1 MTISTKPHSRRFV
14 YLLLALCFCIAAVA
28 DNRLSLSQASGTPG
42 TEVSVSV
49 SLSNTDSVSALQL
62 ALPLGRYLH
71 YIDGSCTL
79 SSARSN
85 GHVITA
91 SQVDEELR
99 IYIYSLSLSSLRGEA
114 GELLTFRLSLGK
126 EPADYILLP
135 QVVLSDAT
143 GKNLTASVSARQV
156 SILAPKLQVLTP
168 KVDFGHIPIR
178 DTYVQSLSLQNV
190 GNLPLDIT
198 DITSD
203 DALFIPQT
211 PTLTIAPQATADIA
225 IEYSPTLRGRTSAR
239 LSVLSNA
246 INGVQYATIAADP
259 FSVNELYVSSA
270 SGVADSIVGISLT
283 MNNMEPIVAVQCAF
297 LLPAELVYEKNSFSL
312 CAPRGDGH
320 IALSSMHGDT
330 LSLYIYS
337 PTNRPLIANSGELA
351 TFRLRLNGNS
361 NTHNLTPMDVVLSN
375 ANSENM
381 LSEAFEG
388 SVSIQSPQLNCEDSM
403 RFTDAPVTEVAR
415 TTLLIRNYGDAPLL
429 IERATFLAEGYSIV
443 DTLPLSISPGNEAPF
458 TVAYSPKQEGDFST
472 TMNLYTNDPTM
483 RMKTIAV
490 SGHIYEPNNL
500 SVEGTT
506 MPNDAYS
513 LSISLSNYSDIVAAQ
528 FDVHWSAEMATS
540 QAQCTPSPR
549 LQQHNYSVTDINDST
564 YRVLVYSMANTP
576 IAGHDGELL
585 QLLYTPKSQQSV
597 NYCGIPFTIDNIVLS
612 NANGEN
618 KQSLPSVVCQSKSNY
633 NVVDTLVVCD
643 KYTWNGI
650 TYTKSGVYTDTLQ
663 TIYGCDSIVN
673 LHLTVNRSAISE
685 VSLTVCDSL
694 EWHGITYTESGDY
707 TDTLQT
713 IDGCDSICILHLTVN
728 KSVIVKYSTTACDS
742 YFWDSNSVGYSE
754 SGDYTAMFQT
764 VNGCDSREV
773 LHLTINKS
781 DTNEYYATACDRY
794 TWLGKTYS
802 TSGDYTEFV
811 ETDEGCSYET
821 LHLTIH
827 KSKRTIVWGPSACDE
842 YVWNGR
848 TYTETGTYTDTLLA
862 ANGCDSIVTLHLTV
876 YKSEKHEFYATACDS
891 YVWYGET
898 YSESGDYTYQ
908 TTTAY
913 GCNSTEILHLT
924 INKSVNSEI
933 YATACD
939 SYTWNGRTYTESGHY
954 LETLQTS
961 NGCDSIDI
969 LHLTINHSITNDYYA
984 MACDSYIWNGRA
996 YTESGD
1002 YTATFQTSCGCDS
1015 VEVLH
1020 LTVNHSII
1028 NDYYATACDSYIW
1041 NGQTY
1046 TESGDYTQTLQT
1058 IGGCDSMVIL
1068 HLTIGHSIVSE
1079 LTVSA
1084 CDSYIW
1090 NGRTYT
1096 ESGDY
1101 TETFQSVAGCNSVE
1115 ILHLTINHSITNDY
1129 YATACDSYIWN
1140 GSTYTE
1146 SGDYTQTLQ
1155 TISGCDSI
1163 VILHLTIGHSIT
1175 SELTV
1180 SACDNYTW
1188 NRQTYTQSGD
1198 YTETFQSVA
1207 GCDSIEIL
1215 HLTIENSTVVDTTI
1229 MAADSIIWRDKVWYE
1244 SGEYVDSLQTVAGCD
1259 SIIHI
1264 KLIID
1269 HTGTGLDIPIQGSY
1283 HVTPNPATNQICI
1296 HGKDITKIQ
1305 IFSSIGTLEKEI
1317 RCSKG
1322 NIQYVG
1328 VTDLATGTYIVVIH
1342 TDKGDVGITH
1352 LIKTL

>member
-1 MTISTKPHSRRFV
+1 MTISTKPHIGRFV
-14 YLLLALCFCIAAVA
+14 YLLLALCFCITAVA

-49 SLSNTDSVSALQL
+49 SLSNTDSVSALQI
-62 ALPLGRYLH
+62 ALPLGKYLH

-126 EPADYILLP
+126 EPADYTLLP

-143 GKNLTASVSARQV
+143 GKDLNASVSAGKV

-168 KVDFGHIPIR
+168 QVDFGHIPIR

-198 DITSD
+198 NISSD

-211 PTLTIAPQATADIA
+211 PTLTIAPHATADIA
-225 IEYSPTLRGRTSAR
+225 IEYSPTLRGQTSAR
-239 LSVLSNA
+239 LSILSNA
-246 INGVQYATIAADP
+246 INGAQYATIIADP

-297 LLPAELVYEKNSFSL
+297 LLPTELVYEKNSFSL
-312 CAPRGDGH
+312 CAPREDGH

-337 PTNRPLIANSGELA
+337 PTNKPLKANSGELA

-361 NTHNLTPMDVVLSN
+361 NAYSLIPMDVVLSN

-381 LSEAFEG
+381 LSAAFEG
-388 SVSIQSPQLNCEDSM
+388 SVSIQSPQLNCENNM
-403 RFTDAPVTEVAR
+403 RFTDAPVTEVAY

-443 DTLPLSISPGNEAPF
+443 DTLPLSISPWSEAPF

-490 SGHIYEPNNL
+490 SGHIYEPNSL
-500 SVEGTT
+500 SATGTA

-513 LSISLSNYSDIVAAQ
+513 LSVSLSNYSDIVAAQ
-528 FDVHWSAEMATS
+528 FDIHWLAEMTTS
-540 QAQCTPSPR
+540 QTQCTPSPR

-585 QLLYTPKSQQSV
+585 QLLYTPKNQQSV

-618 KQSLPSVVCQSKSNY
+618 KQSLPSVVCPSKSDY

-643 KYTWNGI
+643 EYTWNGI
-650 TYTKSGVYTDTLQ
+650 TYTESGIYTDTLP
-663 TIYGCDSIVN
+663 TIHGCDSIVT

-694 EWHGITYTESGDY
+694 EWHGAIYTESGDY
-707 TDTLQT
+707 ADTLQT
-713 IDGCDSICILHLTVN
+713 IDGCDSICILHLSIN
-728 KSVIVKYSTTACDS
+728 KSVIVEYSATACDN

-764 VNGCDSREV
+764 VNGCDSIEI

-781 DTNEYYATACDRY
+781 DTNEYY
-794 TWLGKTYS
+794 
-802 TSGDYTEFV
+802 V
-811 ETDEGCSYET
+811 
-821 LHLTIH
+821 
-827 KSKRTIVWGPSACDE
+827 
-842 YVWNGR
+842 
-848 TYTETGTYTDTLLA
+848 
-862 ANGCDSIVTLHLTV
+862 
-876 YKSEKHEFYATACDS
+876 TACDS
-891 YVWYGET
+891 YTWNGQIYT
-898 YSESGDYTYQ
+898 ESGDYSKTLQ
-908 TTTAY
+908 ASN
-913 GCNSTEILHLT
+913 GCDSVENLHL
-924 INKSVNSEI
+924 IVNHSVTNEY

-939 SYTWNGRTYTESGHY
+939 SYTWKGQTYTETGDY
-954 LETLQTS
+954 TEILQAI
-961 NGCDSIDI
+961 NGCDSIIILHLTISSGITEYYISACDSYTWNGHTYIESGDYTDMFQTVDGCDSIVI
-969 LHLTINHSITNDYYA
+969 LHLTINHST
-984 MACDSYIWNGRA
+984 
-996 YTESGD
+996 
-1002 YTATFQTSCGCDS
+1002 
-1015 VEVLH
+1015 
-1020 LTVNHSII
+1020 I
-1028 NDYYATACDSYIW
+1028 NDYYATACSEYAW
-1041 NGQTY
+1041 NGKIY
-1046 TESGDYTQTLQT
+1046 PESGDYIETLHS
-1058 IGGCDSMVIL
+1058 INGCDSIEIL
-1068 HLTIGHSIVSE
+1068 HLTINYGV
-1079 LTVSA
+1079 VVDGYA
-1084 CDSYIW
+1084 MNCDSYIW

-1101 TETFQSVAGCNSVE
+1101 TEQLQTVNGCDSTVT
-1115 ILHLTINHSITNDY
+1115 LHLTINHSVTNEY
-1129 YATACDSYIWN
+1129 YDSVCESYVWYGNI
-1140 GSTYTE
+1140 YTE
-1146 SGDYTQTLQ
+1146 SGDYTETLL
-1155 TISGCDSI
+1155 TNNGCDS
-1163 VILHLTIGHSIT
+1163 VVTLHLTIHQSVVIDTTIT
-1175 SELTV
+1175 AIDSVVWGDTIFYE
-1180 SACDNYTW
+1180 
-1188 NRQTYTQSGD
+1188 SGD
-1198 YTETFQSVA
+1198 YVDLRQTKY
-1207 GCDSIEIL
+1207 GCDSTIYM
-1215 HLTIENSTVVDTTI
+1215 HLFIDQTTTSYDGRVLQNS
-1229 MAADSIIWRDKVWYE
+1229 
-1244 SGEYVDSLQTVAGCD
+1244 
-1259 SIIHI
+1259 
-1264 KLIID
+1264 LIV
-1269 HTGTGLDIPIQGSY
+1269 Y
-1283 HVTPNPATNQICI
+1283 PNPAVDLVYLR
-1296 HGKDITKIQ
+1296 GAEM
-1305 IFSSIGTLEKEI
+1305 SSIRVFSASGSLMYDGSVVQRTEDMHAIDISTWAAGMYMVVSQDDTHHILQAI
-1317 RCSKG
+1317 RF
-1322 NIQYVG
+1322 
-1328 VTDLATGTYIVVIH
+1328 
-1342 TDKGDVGITH
+1342 
-1352 LIKTL
+1352 IKVMP

>member
-1 MTISTKPHSRRFV
+1 MTISTKPHIGRFV

-62 ALPLGRYLH
+62 ALPLGKYLH

-79 SSARSN
+79 SSVRSN

-143 GKNLTASVSARQV
+143 GKDLTASVSAGQV

-178 DTYVQSLSLQNV
+178 GTYVQSLSLQNV
-190 GNLPLDIT
+190 GNLPLNIT
-198 DITSD
+198 NISAD
-203 DALFIPQT
+203 DELFIPQT

-246 INGVQYATIAADP
+246 INGAQYATIVADP
-259 FSVNELYVSSA
+259 FSVNELYVSSV
-270 SGVADSIVGISLT
+270 SGVADSIVSISLT

-297 LLPAELVYEKNSFSL
+297 RLPAELVYEKNSFSL

-337 PTNRPLIANSGELA
+337 PTNKPLIANGGELA

-361 NTHNLTPMDVVLSN
+361 NAYSLIPMDVVLSN

-381 LSEAFEG
+381 LSAAFEG
-388 SVSIQSPQLNCEDSM
+388 SVSIQSPQLNCENNM
-403 RFTDAPVTEVAR
+403 RFANAPVTEVAH

-443 DTLPLSISPGNEAPF
+443 DTLPLSILPGSERPL

-490 SGHIYEPNNL
+490 SGHIYEPNSL
-500 SVEGTT
+500 SAAGTA

-513 LSISLSNYSDIVAAQ
+513 LSVSLSNYSDIVAAQ
-528 FDVHWSAEMATS
+528 FDVHWLAEMTTS

-549 LQQHNYSVTDINDST
+549 LQQHNYSITGINDST

-576 IAGHDGELL
+576 ITGHDGELL
-585 QLLYTPKSQQSV
+585 QLLYTPKNQQSV

-633 NVVDTLVVCD
+633 HVVDTIVVCD
-643 KYTWNGI
+643 EYTWNGI
-650 TYTKSGVYTDTLQ
+650 TYTESGIYTDTLF
-663 TIYGCDSIVN
+663 TIYGCDSIVA

-694 EWHGITYTESGDY
+694 EWHGVTYTESGNY
-707 TDTLQT
+707 ADTLQT
-713 IDGCDSICILHLTVN
+713 TDGCDSICILHLTVN
-728 KSVIVKYSTTACDS
+728 KSVIVEYSATACDN

-754 SGDYTAMFQT
+754 SGDYTAMFQA
-764 VNGCDSREV
+764 VNGCDSIEV

-781 DTNEYYATACDRY
+781 DTNEYYVTACDRY
-794 TWLGKTYS
+794 TWLGKRYS
-802 TSGDYTEFV
+802 TSGTYTEFV
-811 ETDEGCSYET
+811 ETDEGCSYEI

-827 KSKRTIVWGPSACDE
+827 KGKRTTFWDSACDE
-842 YVWNGR
+842 YVWNGQ
-848 TYTETGTYTDTLLA
+848 TYTETGTYIDTLLA

-876 YKSEKHEFYATACDS
+876 YKSEKYEYYTTACDS

-898 YSESGDYTYQ
+898 Y
-908 TTTAY
+908 
-913 GCNSTEILHLT
+913 
-924 INKSVNSEI
+924 
-933 YATACD
+933 
-939 SYTWNGRTYTESGHY
+939 
-954 LETLQTS
+954 
-961 NGCDSIDI
+961 
-969 LHLTINHSITNDYYA
+969 
-984 MACDSYIWNGRA
+984 
-996 YTESGD
+996 TESGD
-1002 YTATFQTSCGCDS
+1002 YA
-1015 VEVLH
+1015 
-1020 LTVNHSII
+1020 
-1028 NDYYATACDSYIW
+1028 
-1041 NGQTY
+1041 
-1046 TESGDYTQTLQT
+1046 
-1058 IGGCDSMVIL
+1058 
-1068 HLTIGHSIVSE
+1068 
-1079 LTVSA
+1079 
-1084 CDSYIW
+1084 
-1090 NGRTYT
+1090 
-1096 ESGDY
+1096 
-1101 TETFQSVAGCNSVE
+1101 ETFQSVN
-1115 ILHLTINHSITNDY
+1115 
-1129 YATACDSYIWN
+1129 
-1140 GSTYTE
+1140 
-1146 SGDYTQTLQ
+1146 
-1155 TISGCDSI
+1155 
-1163 VILHLTIGHSIT
+1163 
-1175 SELTV
+1175 
-1180 SACDNYTW
+1180 
-1188 NRQTYTQSGD
+1188 
-1198 YTETFQSVA
+1198 

-1244 SGEYVDSLQTVAGCD
+1244 SGEYVDSLQTVTGCD

-1269 HTGTGLDIPIQGSY
+1269 HTGTGLDIPKQGSY

-1296 HGKDITKIQ
+1296 YGKDITKIQ
-1305 IFSSIGTLEKEI
+1305 IFSSIGT
-1317 RCSKG
+1317 
-1322 NIQYVG
+1322 
-1328 VTDLATGTYIVVIH
+1328 
-1342 TDKGDVGITH
+1342 
-1352 LIKTL
+1352 